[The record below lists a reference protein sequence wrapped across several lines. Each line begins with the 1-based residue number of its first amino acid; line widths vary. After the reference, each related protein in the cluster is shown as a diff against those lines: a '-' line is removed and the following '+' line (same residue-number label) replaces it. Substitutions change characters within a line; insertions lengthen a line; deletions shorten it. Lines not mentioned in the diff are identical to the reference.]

1 MGLTKQERQDFQEL
15 RDDVKEIRTA
25 LVGINGE
32 GGLIRKVEAVADSHY
47 SLRRKVY
54 IGAAFLAG
62 SGGITGIVLGAIN
75 GA

>member
-1 MGLTKQERQDFQEL
+1 MALTKQERQEFQEL

-25 LVGINGE
+25 LIGINGE

-47 SLRRKVY
+47 SLRRRVY
-54 IGAAFLAG
+54 ISAAFLAG
-62 SGGITGIVLGAIN
+62 SGGIVGIIMGAIN